1 MASSNSVRITG
12 LNETVR
18 SLKRF
23 GVEVADLKAAFTR
36 IGNIVV
42 TEAQSIAPHMSGALA
57 ASIRASKTQNKSEVR
72 AGSAS
77 VPYAGV
83 QHYGGYNNITGTY
96 FLTKAVEN
104 KQGEAV
110 TLMET
115 ELNRLISSLDLN

>member
-1 MASSNSVRITG
+1 MASNVRITG
-12 LNETVR
+12 LSETVR

-42 TEAQSIAPHMSGALA
+42 NEAQSLVPVMTGRLA

-72 AGSAS
+72 AGSAGI
-77 VPYAGV
+77 PYAGV
-83 QHYGGYNNITGTY
+83 QHYGGYNGITGSF
-96 FLTKAVEN
+96 FLTQAVAN

-110 TLMET
+110 DQMET
-115 ELNRLISSLDLN
+115 ELNSLIRRLNLN